1 MSEQCCGQS
10 KTHHN
15 YKHLADLIGNIML
28 GFSTLNTGFMTVL
41 QVVNQSELK
50 KLTYPMSN
58 DAMFKFIKW
67 QRGQTSAQGF
77 LFGALWVMAPVG
89 IVAKLY
95 ACNTK

>member
-1 MSEQCCGQS
+1 MGERCCVVNT
-10 KTHHN
+10 THHE
-15 YKHLADLIGNIML
+15 YKHLSDLLGNILL

-50 KLTYPMSN
+50 KLTHPMSN

-77 LFGALWVMAPVG
+77 LFGALWVMAPAGV
-89 IVAKLY
+89 IAKLY
-95 ACNTK
+95 AHNTR